1 VTRPMTVIPIENG
14 SESEAKICFLRIG
27 RIIETSI
34 DKTTDSGIGTG
45 DDISSSALSHGLD
58 PSDVWL

>member
-1 VTRPMTVIPIENG
+1 MTAIPIGKSSEN
-14 SESEAKICFLRIG
+14 EASIFFRLIE

-45 DDISSSALSHGLD
+45 DDI
-58 PSDVWL
+58 